1 MLPGEA
7 IQPAPQLPDSHRTDG
22 YIYEERPVT
31 DATTA
36 RQILLTRR
44 SPAYWR
50 ATFDHPP
57 LNIFGPETIPG
68 LSEVITAL
76 EADEQVKVVVFDSA
90 VDGFFLT
97 HYSFLA
103 KPAESTKFPPGPT
116 GLQAL
121 PDMLARLRRA
131 SREKAIL
138 SQWEVGAGLVP
149 GGGPMARPRL
159 IGRGRALEVL
169 LGADDIDGDLAELY
183 GYVNRSLPDSE
194 LDSFVDSHATRISSF
209 DEHAI
214 GETKRLVKSTA
225 CRRRRDRAPNGTHLS
240 LRLRARKRRREFR
253 SCSTAAFTIPEM
265 SRRGSGTTSV
275 CWAAMTRET
284 SEPTAN
290 KGIES

>member
-1 MLPGEA
+1 
-7 IQPAPQLPDSHRTDG
+7 
-22 YIYEERPVT
+22 
-31 DATTA
+31 
-36 RQILLTRR
+36 
-44 SPAYWR
+44 
-50 ATFDHPP
+50 
-57 LNIFGPETIPG
+57 
-68 LSEVITAL
+68 
-76 EADEQVKVVVFDSA
+76 
-90 VDGFFLT
+90 
-97 HYSFLA
+97 
-103 KPAESTKFPPGPT
+103 
-116 GLQAL
+116 
-121 PDMLARLRRA
+121 
-131 SREKAIL
+131 
-138 SQWEVGAGLVP
+138 
-149 GGGPMARPRL
+149 MARPRL

-169 LGADDIDGDLAELY
+169 LGADDMDGDLAELY

-225 CRRRRDRAPNGTHLS
+225 CRRRRDRAPNGTHLP